1 MRVRDGRHGLLLAG
15 MAAIALGVATA
26 PTASAEIF
34 GGVDFPAGAT
44 SFADGVTA
52 FEPVVVGSS
61 PGTSHLVGANALG
74 APDCG
79 AAQPDS
85 CYVSLGDGGRITF
98 RFLDN
103 VLTGSGTAAQD
114 LYIFEIGPAVEDML
128 VEVSA
133 DGITYTSVGTVSGQ
147 PSGIDVDAFGFGPS
161 AILRYVRVTDDPTAD
176 GQGGDTAGAD
186 LDAIGAISSQAPPTS
201 SSSTS
206 SSTTSTT
213 AGPGSTTST
222 TTGGTTTSTTV
233 ASTTSSTA
241 PSSTSSSSTS
251 VAARASSTT
260 RASSVLAR
268 TGTDPWD
275 SWLLSLLLIGLGFVA
290 TGRSLTRSARR

>member
-1 MRVRDGRHGLLLAG
+1 MRVRDGRRGLLVAG
-15 MAAIALGVATA
+15 VAAIALGLATV

-52 FEPVVVGSS
+52 FEPMVVGSS

-74 APDCG
+74 PPDCG
-79 AAQPDS
+79 GGQPDT

-133 DGITYTSVGTVSGQ
+133 DGVTYTPVGTVSGQ

-161 AILRYVRVTDDPTAD
+161 AVLRYVRVTDDPNAD

-186 LDAIGAISSQAPPTS
+186 LDAVGAISSQAPPT

-222 TTGGTTTSTTV
+222 TTGGSTTSTTV

-241 PSSTSSSSTS
+241 PASTSSSSTS

-268 TGTDPWD
+268 TGSDPWD
-275 SWLLSLLLIGLGFVA
+275 TWLLSLLLIGLGLVA
-290 TGRSLTRSARR
+290 TGRSLTRSARS